1 MIELIKL
8 IPFEIKIIVLA
19 YIVLIMLELFKPKRL
34 DGVNKNADTI
44 NPFSLTTRLN
54 GKQIKQLQDINKNDR

>member
-1 MIELIKL
+1 MIELIQL